1 MPSEREMEKRFQEI
15 DRRDPY
21 YRTAIVGITGRLA
34 GLSMSKSFAEAVGD
48 DEAEE
53 LSKLV
58 ENMRLSYSNVVVKKN
73 TRTRAQMREL
83 MAQNDMIRERAF
95 KRMYEI
101 PGYLEQ
107 PCTLKDAQGKP
118 YAATYL
124 DALMLAAAKEDEL
137 RELSG
142 YNKAVEDNRNNPD
155 FQLKPPVPDDRSVG
169 VRTLFDDL
177 ALLDSKLHMGL
188 KLPPLPREP
197 DRHTEE
203 KSWKNYALAHLYN
216 VPHEPE
222 KKADHL
228 SKAMIGS
235 LMAGGVRKDP
245 AAEANRFTVDR
256 ARKAAAELRK
266 LPAFQALCKDP
277 QKVRDLLAEG
287 RENPARLAEAVS
299 DMQRPFAKC
308 PEEQCRAMLE
318 KLKRMEPM
326 MDAPQGRSD
335 KWKNFRESIAAID
348 LEPELKDGETREEKY
363 REQLQSILD
372 NTVKY
377 TKGKKSLRRYEEDQN
392 CFDQSLDVLAVLAEG
407 GGEYARLTARGIV
420 DRTNEVRLGHDSS
433 YRPIS
438 LADFGVEHI
447 ASHSNLKDMKQIRA
461 YQNSFKE
468 QKEPLQRTVFDAID
482 YDLSVLPTA
491 PKSMTEDNSA
501 DVKTAL
507 RWLNSLNS
515 DKRLSQYM
523 AEDGIATAL
532 ALADTRV
539 YFRNSHAQGARK
551 VRLSDKEYEEN
562 EKKYKNDP
570 ALARLAEKYRDPEA
584 RRSLFGEVKIPE
596 KFEAEGVGPAEK
608 PENPRGEVDYRP
620 DTRSLNIDRLRQELA
635 EIRLEM
641 EKEKAQEQ
649 PEAAVGV

>member
-1 MPSEREMEKRFQEI
+1 MPSEKEMEKRFREI
-15 DRRDPY
+15 DETDPY
-21 YRTAIVGITGRLA
+21 YRTAIVGITGTLA
-34 GLSMSKSFAEAVGD
+34 SLSMSDSFSEAAGD

-73 TRTRAQMREL
+73 TKTRTQMREL

-95 KRMYEI
+95 KRIYEL
-101 PGYLEQ
+101 PGFLEQ
-107 PCTLKDAQGKP
+107 PCTLKDAEGKP
-118 YAATYL
+118 YSATYL
-124 DALMLAAAKEDEL
+124 DALMLAAAKEEEL
-137 RELSG
+137 KELSG
-142 YNKAVEDNRNNPD
+142 YSKAVKADPKLKD
-155 FQLKPPVPDDRSVG
+155 TLKPPVPDDRSVG

-177 ALLDSKLHMGL
+177 ALLDSKLHLGM

-197 DRHTEE
+197 ERHTEE

-216 VPHEPE
+216 VPHEPD
-222 KKADHL
+222 KKAKHL

-235 LMAGGVRKDP
+235 LMAGGIRKDP
-245 AAEANRFTVDR
+245 AAEANRFTVDC

-277 QKVRDLLAEG
+277 QKVRSLLDQG
-287 RENPARLAEAVS
+287 RENPARLAVAVS

-348 LEPELKDGETREEKY
+348 LEPELKAGETREEKY

-377 TKGKKSLRRYEEDQN
+377 TKGKKSLRKYEEDQN
-392 CFDQSLDVLAVLAEG
+392 CFDQSLDVLSVLAEG
-407 GGEYARLTARGIV
+407 GGEYARLTAQGIV
-420 DRTNEVRLGHDSS
+420 DRTNEVRLGHDSR
-433 YRPIS
+433 YRIIK
-438 LADFGVEHI
+438 LADFGTEHI
-447 ASHSNLKDMKQIRA
+447 AAHTNLKDMKQVRA

-468 QKEPLQRTVFDAID
+468 KKEPITRTVFDTID
-482 YDLSVLPTA
+482 YDLSDLPTA
-491 PKSMTEDNSA
+491 PKSMTENNSA
-501 DVKTAL
+501 SVRTAL
-507 RWLNSLNS
+507 GWLKNLNSN
-515 DKRLSQYM
+515 KYLSQPM
-523 AEDGIATAL
+523 VKDDIATAL
-532 ALADTRV
+532 ALADTKV
-539 YFRNSHAQGARK
+539 YFKNSRAQGAQK
-551 VRLSDKEYEEN
+551 VRISDAEYEAN
-562 EKKYKNDP
+562 ERKYQDDP
-570 ALARLAEKYRDPEA
+570 ALARLAEKYTDPEA
-584 RRSLFGEVKIPE
+584 RKSLFDEARIPE

-620 DTRSLNIDRLRQELA
+620 DIRTLKIDRLRQELA

-641 EKEKAQEQ
+641 EKEKTQQQ
-649 PEAAVGV
+649 PEAAAGV